1 MSKLSKIILILII
14 ILGLWR
20 GYDFFTEKFGRVD
33 EPENTKQETIVKDEA
48 NVKLPEEKPVE
59 EEKQENKIFVYFLS
73 SDNNGNQFLKPV
85 SRTVTNEEN
94 QFEYAVKQLLA
105 GPNSSERSAGAYSEI
120 PSGTKLLNITDNSD
134 KIIINF
140 SSNFGIGGGSDS
152 IYSRMRQLIK
162 TVLANTKKPVY
173 LYLDG
178 KQADILGGEGITF
191 SQPLSEK
198 SLDE

>member
-1 MSKLSKIILILII
+1 MSKLSKLILILIL

-20 GYDFFTEKFGRVD
+20 GYDFFNEKFGNID
-33 EPENTKQETIVKDEA
+33 EPDDTKQETVVKDEA
-48 NVKLPEEKPVE
+48 EIKLPEEEPIAA
-59 EEKQENKIFVYFLS
+59 EKKENKIFVYFLS
-73 SDNNGNQFLKPV
+73 TDKNGNQFLKPV
-85 SRTVTNEEN
+85 PRTVSDGTDSL
-94 QFEYAVKQLLA
+94 EYAVNQLLK
-105 GPNSSERSAGAYSEI
+105 GPDSSERSSGAYSEI
-120 PSGTKLLNITDNSD
+120 PEETRLLNITDSSD
-134 KIIINF
+134 RIIINF